1 MLADLQALLP
11 TLTKPNSDKVKT
23 AIEHLQKSL
32 NPKFWADGNHLTKDG
47 KPVFDE
53 ERKSVHSLEDVV
65 PRSLVIG
72 AINSL
77 VADDRALAM
86 TAIAESTKS
95 ANDIA
100 KARQEIAKGDTDAA
114 NGKYEE
120 AINHYRNAWD
130 LAT

>member
-1 MLADLQALLP
+1 VLADLQALLP
-11 TLTKPNSDKVKT
+11 TLKKPNSDKVKS

-32 NPKFWADGNHLTKDG
+32 NPRFWADGNHLTKDG

-53 ERKSVHSLEDVV
+53 ERKSVHSLEEVV
-65 PRSLVIG
+65 SRSLVLG

-77 VADDRALAM
+77 VADDRTLAM
-86 TAIAESTKS
+86 TAIAESAKS
-95 ANDIA
+95 NDIE
-100 KARQEIAKGDTDAA
+100 KAQEEIAKGDADTA

-120 AINHYRNAWD
+120 AINHYKNAWD